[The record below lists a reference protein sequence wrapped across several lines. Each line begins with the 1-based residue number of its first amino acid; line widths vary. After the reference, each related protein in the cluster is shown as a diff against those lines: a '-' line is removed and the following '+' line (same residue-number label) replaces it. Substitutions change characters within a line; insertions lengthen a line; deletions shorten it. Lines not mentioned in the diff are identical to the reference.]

1 MKQFH
6 LQLNSLYILNNR
18 MVQEIVTTKC
28 DRNIQTLMR
37 KVIYASQT

>member
-6 LQLNSLYILNNR
+6 LQLNSMYILNNR
-18 MVQEIVTTKC
+18 MVQESVTTKY